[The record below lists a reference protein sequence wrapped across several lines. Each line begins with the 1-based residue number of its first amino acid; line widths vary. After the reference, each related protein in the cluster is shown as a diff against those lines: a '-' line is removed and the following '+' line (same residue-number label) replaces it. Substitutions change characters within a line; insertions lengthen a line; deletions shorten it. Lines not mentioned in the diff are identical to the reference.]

1 MTDNSFSFHQSS
13 RARFGGLLSIWGPVL
28 LLTAV
33 GFVVTFQFIEP
44 APPRHLVMATG
55 ATDSAYY
62 RFGLKYREVLARHG
76 IELEL
81 RTTAG
86 SIENL
91 ELLRDPDS
99 GVDVALM
106 QGGVGSRERSSGL
119 NGLASLFYEPIW
131 FFQREEQPVTVQ
143 NFEGRR
149 LAIGEPGSGTYY
161 ALDHLIENNELP
173 LTAFEAVELG
183 GSAAADALL
192 NGQVDVACFVASI
205 EAPYIQRLLLA
216 DGIHLTSFVRAEA
229 YIRRYHFLAKVGLPR
244 GTADLRWDIPPT
256 DIKMLAPVASLTARE
271 TLHPTIVVLLIQA
284 ATEVHSNGGIFE
296 TERQFP
302 SVYNTTFP
310 INRDARRYIE
320 KGPPWLQRFLP
331 FWIAVAVDRLIILL
345 IPLATLLFPLFK
357 IAPPTY
363 RWRIRSRIYT
373 HYKYLFDV
381 EAALTQEPSL
391 ERMDDCL
398 VTMGKIEDDL
408 GEISVPLSY
417 ADQMYQLRMHVRFV
431 KQRVSQ
437 AREKL
442 LNPD

>member
-1 MTDNSFSFHQSS
+1 
-13 RARFGGLLSIWGPVL
+13 
-28 LLTAV
+28 
-33 GFVVTFQFIEP
+33 
-44 APPRHLVMATG
+44 MATG
-55 ATDSAYY
+55 EPDGAYH
-62 RFGLKYREVLARHG
+62 RFGLKYREVLERHG

-81 RTTAG
+81 RTTVG

-106 QGGVGSRERSSGL
+106 QGGVGSEDRPAGL
-119 NGLASLFYEPIW
+119 NGLASVFYEPLW
-131 FFQREEQPVTVQ
+131 FFQREEIPVTLDV
-143 NFEGRR
+143 FEGLR
-149 LAIGEPGSGTYY
+149 LAIGEPGSGTYD
-161 ALDHLIENNELP
+161 ALDHLLENNELL
-173 LTAFEAVELG
+173 LTAFEAVDLG

-192 NGQVDVACFVASI
+192 SGQVDVACFVASI

-229 YIRRYHFLAKVGLPR
+229 YTRRYHFLARVMLPR
-244 GTADLRWDIPPT
+244 GTADLGRDIPST
-256 DIKMLAPVASLTARE
+256 DIQLLAQVASLAARE
-271 TLHPTIVVLLIQA
+271 TLHPTIVLLLIQA

-296 TERQFP
+296 NEGQFP

-320 KGPPWLQRFLP
+320 KGPPWLQRYLP
-331 FWIAVAVDRLIILL
+331 FWVAVAVDRLVILL

-381 EAALTQEPSL
+381 EAALAQEPSL

-408 GEISVPLSY
+408 GEINVPLSY

-431 KQRVSQ
+431 RQRVSQ

>member
-1 MTDNSFSFHQSS
+1 
-13 RARFGGLLSIWGPVL
+13 
-28 LLTAV
+28 
-33 GFVVTFQFIEP
+33 
-44 APPRHLVMATG
+44 MATG
-55 ATDSAYY
+55 VTDGAYY

-86 SIENL
+86 SVENL
-91 ELLRDPDS
+91 ELLRDPES

-106 QGGVGSRERSSGL
+106 QGGVGSEDPPGNL

-131 FFQREEQPVTVQ
+131 FFQREEKPVTVQ
-143 NFEGRR
+143 DFEGRR
-149 LAIGEPGSGTYY
+149 LAIGERGSGTYD
-161 ALDHLIENNELP
+161 ALHHLIENNELP
-173 LTAFEAVELG
+173 FTAFEAVELG

-229 YIRRYHFLAKVGLPR
+229 YTRRYHFLARVMLPR
-244 GTADLRWDIPPT
+244 GTADLGRDIPPT
-256 DIKMLAPVASLTARE
+256 DIKLLAPVASLAARE
-271 TLHPTIVVLLIQA
+271 TLHPTIVALLVQA

-296 TERQFP
+296 KERLFP

-310 INRDARRYIE
+310 INRDARRYME

-331 FWIAVAVDRLIILL
+331 FWIAVAAERLMILL

-373 HYKYLFDV
+373 QYKYLFDV
-381 EAALTQEPSL
+381 ETALLQEPSL

-398 VTMGKIEDDL
+398 VTLGAIEDEL

-431 KQRVSQ
+431 KQRVNQ

>member
-1 MTDNSFSFHQSS
+1 MTKKDGKNGPPSS
-13 RARFGGLLSIWGPVL
+13 ARFGALLSIWGPVL

-33 GFVVTFQFIEP
+33 GFVVAFQFVEP

-55 ATDSAYY
+55 VTDGAYY
-62 RFGLKYREVLARHG
+62 RFGLKYREVLAHHG

-86 SIENL
+86 SVENL
-91 ELLRDPDS
+91 ELLRDPQS

-106 QGGVGSRERSSGL
+106 QGGVGSEYPPGKL

-131 FFQREEQPVTVQ
+131 VFQREEIPTTVSS
-143 NFEGRR
+143 FEGRR
-149 LAIGEPGSGTYY
+149 LAIGAPGSGTHD
-161 ALDHLIENNELP
+161 ALTHLIEKNELP
-173 LTAFEAVELG
+173 STAFEAVELG

-229 YIRRYHFLAKVGLPR
+229 YIRRYHFLAKVELPR
-244 GTADLRWDIPPT
+244 GTADLQRDIPPT
-256 DIKMLAPVASLTARE
+256 DIKMLAPVASLAARE
-271 TLHPTIVVLLIQA
+271 TLHPTIVVLLVQA
-284 ATEVHSNGGIFE
+284 ATEIHSNGGIFE
-296 TERQFP
+296 KERQFP

-310 INRDARRYIE
+310 INRDARRYME

-331 FWIAVAVDRLIILL
+331 FWIAVAAERLMILL

-373 HYKYLFDV
+373 QYKYLFDV
-381 EAALTQEPSL
+381 ETALLQEPSL
-391 ERMDDCL
+391 ERLDDCL
-398 VTMGKIEDDL
+398 VTLGAIEDEL
-408 GEISVPLSY
+408 GEISVPLSH

-431 KQRVSQ
+431 KQRVNQ
-437 AREKL
+437 AREKM